1 MFFCALATAK
11 LWAQAQNPEIGR
23 IESIGAGQARLIVDA
38 PRPLDLAG
46 ATLAR
51 QYGIIINSEDPE
63 YLYSGDMK
71 DVTAETVRTSR
82 PGVRVFIPQGGRLE
96 VPFAAKLD
104 GSPQDV
110 RGLLQAIV
118 DAANAQFPFAFRL
131 AVDGN
136 AYTFIPT
143 RTRDTNG
150 QIVDVPAL
158 LDRKVSIPPATRPLF
173 EHANLMSQS
182 LSAQTGFHVG
192 CCQVGI
198 GGYPWGMEQQ
208 LFGADN
214 EPARSVLM
222 RLIRSVKGNWRY
234 FQRCDP
240 VMPGR
245 PAWCFIQVETLA
257 R

>member
-1 MFFCALATAK
+1 M
-11 LWAQAQNPEIGR
+11 GR
-23 IESIGAGQARLIVDA
+23 IESIGAGQARLIVNS
-38 PRPLDLAG
+38 PRPLDSA
-46 ATLAR
+46 AMTLAR
-51 QYGIIINSEDPE
+51 QYGIMINSEDPA

-71 DVTAETVRTSR
+71 DVTDEVVRTAR
-82 PGVRVFIPQGGRLE
+82 PGVRVFIPQGGRLD
-96 VPFAAKLD
+96 VQFAVKPD

-110 RGLLQAIV
+110 PALLEAIV
-118 DAANAQFPFAFRL
+118 DAANVQFPFAFRL
-131 AVDGN
+131 AVGGN

-143 RTRDTNG
+143 RTRDANG
-150 QIVDVPAL
+150 RDADVPAL
-158 LDRKVSIPPATRPLF
+158 LDRKVSIPLATRPLF

-182 LSAQTGFHVG
+182 LAAQTGFHVS
-192 CCQVGI
+192 CCQAFVAGF
-198 GGYPWGMEQQ
+198 PWGMEQQ

-214 EPARSVLM
+214 EPARGFLL

-257 R
+257 P